1 MNDVKS
7 ETERDGVRYDRS
19 QMLAGRRMT
28 LEALR
33 RIASAGQP
41 GMAEEQAVAEGRSIL
56 KKMGLLRGWHGIK
69 VRFGANTLKVF
80 SEPSEPGVILQEDD
94 IFFVDIGPVWRNW
107 EGDAGDT
114 FVVGQNG
121 EMQR

>member
-1 MNDVKS
+1 MNDVQS
-7 ETERDGVRYDRS
+7 ETERVGVHYDRS
-19 QMLAGRRMT
+19 QMLAVRRMT

-33 RIASAGQP
+33 RIASAVQP

-56 KKMGLLRGWHGIK
+56 KEMGLLRGWHGIK

-94 IFFVDIGPVWRNW
+94 IFFVDIGPVWRSW
-107 EGDAGDT
+107 EDAAL
-114 FVVGQNG
+114 
-121 EMQR
+121 